1 MEVIRGCGKLI
12 PPLVG
17 LKEAAEILGWDK
29 RKVATYRKRG
39 AFPEPM
45 QNLASGPVWTRKQI
59 EDFKKE
65 KELNIMTKV
74 VEYIEEKHDYPITG
88 ESYTVGKTDD
98 GRYFFAWGGEFPK
111 NDEVPAYEIEDG
123 ESGISYHDT
132 ADEALSAMQDAV
144 SAVEDTRS

>member
-1 MEVIRGCGKLI
+1 M
-12 PPLVG
+12 
-17 LKEAAEILGWDK
+17 A
-29 RKVATYRKRG
+29 
-39 AFPEPM
+39 
-45 QNLASGPVWTRKQI
+45 
-59 EDFKKE
+59 
-65 KELNIMTKV
+65 KV
-74 VEYIEEKHDYPITG
+74 VEVIEEKVDFPNV
-88 ESYTVGKTDD
+88 EEVYTVGKTDD